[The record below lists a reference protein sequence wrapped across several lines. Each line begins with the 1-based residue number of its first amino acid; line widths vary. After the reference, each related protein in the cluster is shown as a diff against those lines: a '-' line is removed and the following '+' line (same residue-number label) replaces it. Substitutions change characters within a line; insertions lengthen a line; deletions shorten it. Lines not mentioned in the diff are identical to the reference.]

1 MNARLPVLVIALALV
16 TASCAQ
22 KESSATSET
31 PADSVDKIG
40 VVEVSNY
47 PLEYVV
53 TRLGDP
59 LFEVRFRAADEP
71 DPAYWKPTPED
82 VLAMQEADLIVVN
95 GASYESW
102 MKDVSLPASRVVD
115 TTVAV
120 ADRLIALEDNV
131 THSHGTEGAHEH
143 AGTAFTTWLDP
154 TLLMAQAVAVERAL
168 TARWPDHGELFS
180 RRLTELT
187 EDLENLDRE
196 LSEATRPL
204 EGRNVVFS
212 HPVYQ
217 YLQARYG
224 IEGRSVHLEPGVMPD
239 LEQIAE
245 LERIVASDDVEWM
258 IWEAEPAQALSQH
271 LATLGVKPIV
281 FEPVGARPADGDYL
295 AGMRYNL
302 ESLHAALQPTR

>member
-1 MNARLPVLVIALALV
+1 MNARLSILVIALVLV

-31 PADSVDKIG
+31 PAGSIDKIG

-59 LFEVRFRAADEP
+59 LLEVRFRAADEP

-82 VLAMQEADLIVVN
+82 VLAMQEADLIIVN

-115 TTVAV
+115 TTAEV
-120 ADRLIALEDNV
+120 ADRLLKLEEHV
-131 THSHGTEGAHEH
+131 THSHGSEGAHEH

-154 TLLMAQAVAVERAL
+154 TLLMAQAEAAERAL
-168 TARWPDHGELFS
+168 SARWPDHAEHFA
-180 RRLTELT
+180 RRLTEL
-187 EDLENLDRE
+187 ESDLETLDTD
-196 LSEATRPL
+196 LHAATRSF
-204 EGRNVVFS
+204 EGKSVVFS

-239 LEQIAE
+239 PSQIAE
-245 LERIVASDDVEWM
+245 LERVIASERAEWM
-258 IWEAEPAQALSQH
+258 IWEGEPAPGLRER
-271 LATLGVKPIV
+271 LATIGVTPIV
-281 FEPVGARPADGDYL
+281 FEPLGTRPATGDYL
-295 AGMRYNL
+295 DGMHRNL
-302 ESLHAALQPTR
+302 EALQPAR